1 MTSTEQL
8 KSRLHLSTASFLI
21 AAMGAFGSAGA
32 IAQDTDAAADDGDI
46 EEVVITG
53 SRIKRTGFDTVAPAT
68 VVDSEFM
75 DLRGFDNVATALNEL
90 PAFGIPGSS
99 NLGGQGT
106 QNVGQNFVNAF
117 GLGSQRTLTLINGR
131 RSVGQNTPTTVG
143 NGAAAGL
150 QVDLNIIPTALIE
163 RVETVFTGGAP
174 IYGSDAIAG
183 TVNIILK
190 DDFEGLEVD
199 GQYGF
204 SDEGDTENYRFR
216 STMGGNFADGRG
228 NVVVSLEYSKQNGL
242 DGKDRPELRDDY
254 SYCPNPANG
263 NASDG
268 IADTILC
275 SDANTVWQ
283 VPTTGFILL
292 TNSFARTNGGN
303 TLTRDLDDINL
314 SPTILGLNGETLDFA
329 SNVGNPRSIFFTAD
343 ANAGGVDNPLLL
355 SLGETNTLVSPL
367 ERYTFNALSHYD
379 VTENVRFYTE
389 ALYSRSESVDTQS
402 QPAWAT
408 TFFGPGAQGNLRI
421 NATDNP
427 YVSQDLLTLL
437 AQPNTVIPAF
447 LPDGETPHPN
457 AGTRIGG
464 IGFDPDFAANGGAD
478 GDITTTDDNEQYFYV
493 SRANIDIVGGSPNR
507 RDQDVFRFV
516 GGLEGDFELA
526 DREFNWNFSY
536 VFGQTNATTSQS
548 NLNGERL
555 AYAIDAVDDGSG
567 NIVCR
572 SQLQDQPTGGGGVA
586 DPAVNNDI
594 DNCVPINILGFNQ
607 FGDDAR
613 DYLIQQVYQST
624 QIQQTVIEATIA
636 GSLMDLPA
644 GELGFAA
651 GVTNRRE
658 RGRFDVD
665 QASQI
670 GIDPSSPLENVAGAF
685 DTKEAYAE
693 FLIPLVADN
702 EGIPGLGAIIKSWDV
717 ETAVRYVDNNVAG
730 GGTTWTVGSR
740 MNLDLPGLGDSL
752 TLRGNFTKAIRSPSI
767 PELFL
772 PTSATFNF
780 ASDPCDPRFIVAG
793 PVPGTR
799 SANCAAEFAAAASG
813 LDTVAFNVASG
824 STDADGNP
832 IADTTTPALD
842 NYTAIIANASQNGT
856 TGGNLN
862 LQNEESD
869 AWSIGFVF
877 QPDFVPGLTISAD
890 WTDIKLTNAIV
901 NVTATQ
907 IANACYDSADY
918 PNEPA
923 CNQFSRAAGTFQFQN
938 PATGFV
944 NAANRDLAAMIVD
957 VNYSFDLADISES
970 LPGSMNLAG
979 NFFYL
984 NKHEQRVG
992 SGDIDV
998 FQAEAGNE
1006 KFRWQLNATYI
1017 LDDFT
1022 GLVQWRHIGGGIGS
1036 NENSDERRDS
1046 NTFESYD
1053 SVNLSLQYQLTENLR
1068 IRGVVNNLFETV
1080 DGPRRQAGSGNANF
1094 FIDSIGRRFI
1104 LGVSASF

>member
-1 MTSTEQL
+1 MNSTEQL

-32 IAQDTDAAADDGDI
+32 IAQDSDTAAEEGDI

-99 NLGGQGT
+99 NFGGQGS

-143 NGAAAGL
+143 NGAASGL

-204 SDEGDTENYRFR
+204 SDNGDTENYRFR

-242 DGKDRPELRDDY
+242 DGRDRPELRDDY
-254 SYCPNPANG
+254 SYCTNPENG
-263 NASDG
+263 NSSDG
-268 IADTILC
+268 IPDTILC
-275 SDANTVWQ
+275 NDASTVWQ
-283 VPTTGFILL
+283 VPTTGYILL
-292 TNSFARTNGGN
+292 SDSFARTNGANVLQDANGN
-303 TLTRDLDDINL
+303 
-314 SPTILGLNGETLDFA
+314 PTILGLNGELLDFA
-329 SNVGNPRSIFFTAD
+329 SNIGNPRSIFFTEG
-343 ANAGGVDNPLLL
+343 ANPNFVDNPLLL

-379 VTENVRFYTE
+379 ITENVRFFTE
-389 ALYSRSESVDTQS
+389 ALYSRSESIDTQN

-427 YVSQDLLTLL
+427 YVSDEILTALES
-437 AQPNTVIPAF
+437 PT
-447 LPDGETPHPN
+447 
-457 AGTRIGG
+457 GG
-464 IGFDPDFAANGGAD
+464 IGFDPTLND
-478 GDITTTDDNEQYFYV
+478 GDPLTDDDAQYFYV
-493 SRANIDIVGGSPNR
+493 TRANIDITGGSPNR

-526 DREFNWNFSY
+526 DREFNWEFAY
-536 VFGQTNATTSQS
+536 TFGQTNATSSQS

-572 SQLQDQPTGGGGVA
+572 AQLEANEHRGGGVA
-586 DPAVNNDI
+586 DPAANNDV
-594 DNCVPINILGFNQ
+594 DNCIPINILGFNQ

-613 DYLIQQVYQST
+613 DYLIQQVYQAT
-624 QIQQTVIEATIA
+624 QIQQTVIEATLA

-670 GIDPSSPLENVAGAF
+670 GIDPSAPLENVAGAF

-693 FLIPLVADN
+693 FLIPLIADN
-702 EGIPGLGAIIKSWDV
+702 EGIPGMGSFVKNWEI

-740 MNLDLPGLGDSL
+740 LNLDLPVLGDSL
-752 TLRGNFTKAIRSPSI
+752 TLRGNFTKAIRAPSI

-772 PTSATFNF
+772 PTSQTFNF
-780 ASDPCDPRFIVAG
+780 ASDPCDPRFIQGG
-793 PVPGTR
+793 PVPSTR
-799 SANCAAEFAAAASG
+799 AANCASEFAAAASG

-824 STDADGNP
+824 STDADGNAIP
-832 IADTTTPALD
+832 NTTPVALA
-842 NYTAIIANASQNGT
+842 NYTAIIANASQAGT
-856 TGGNLN
+856 TGGNVN

-877 QPDFVPGLTISAD
+877 QPDFVPGLTVSAD
-890 WTDIKLTNAIV
+890 WTDIALTNAIV
-901 NVTATQ
+901 NVSATQ
-907 IANACYDSADY
+907 IANACYDSANF
-918 PNEPA
+918 PNEPS
-923 CNQFSRAAGTFQFQN
+923 CGQFSRAADTFQFQN

-984 NKHEQRVG
+984 DKHEQRVG
-992 SGDIDV
+992 SGDIDN
-998 FQAEAGNE
+998 FQAEQFNE
-1006 KFRWQLNATYI
+1006 RYRWQVNATYT
-1017 LDDFT
+1017 LDRFS
-1022 GLVQWRHIGGGIGS
+1022 GLLQWRHISSGVGS
-1036 NENSDERRDS
+1036 NENSEERRDS

-1053 SVNLSLQYQLTENLR
+1053 TFNLSLQYQLTDNLR
-1068 IRGVVNNLFETV
+1068 IRGVVNNLFQEV
-1080 DGPRRQAGSGNANF
+1080 DGPRRQAGQGNGNNF
-1094 FIDSIGRRFI
+1094 LDSIGRRFI

>member
-32 IAQDTDAAADDGDI
+32 IAQDTDAAAEDGDI

-68 VVDSEFM
+68 VVDGEFM

-143 NGAAAGL
+143 NNAAAGL

-174 IYGSDAIAG
+174 IYGSDAVAG

-242 DGKDRPELRDDY
+242 DGKERPELRDDW
-254 SYCPNPANG
+254 SYCPNPDDG
-263 NASDG
+263 GPSDG
-268 IADTILC
+268 VADTLLC
-275 SDANTVWQ
+275 RDANTVWQ
-283 VPTTGFILL
+283 VPTTGYILL
-292 TNSFARTNGGN
+292 SNSFARTNGANVLQNADG
-303 TLTRDLDDINL
+303 DA
-314 SPTILGLNGETLDFA
+314 TILGLGGELLDFA
-329 SNVGNPRSIFFTAD
+329 SNIGNPRSIFFTAD
-343 ANAGGVDNPLLL
+343 ANGVGNDNPLLL

-379 VTENVRFYTE
+379 ITENVRFFTE

-427 YVSQDLLTLL
+427 YVSQEILTALES
-437 AQPNTVIPAF
+437 PT
-447 LPDGETPHPN
+447 
-457 AGTRIGG
+457 GG
-464 IGFDPDFAANGGAD
+464 IGFDPTIVDD
-478 GDITTTDDNEQYFYV
+478 GDPLTTDDAQYFWV
-493 SRANIDIVGGSPNR
+493 TRANVDILGGSPSR

-516 GGLEGDFELA
+516 GGLEGDFELGGR
-526 DREFNWNFSY
+526 DFNWEFAY
-536 VFGQTNATTSQS
+536 TFGQTNAMTSQS
-548 NLNGERL
+548 SINGNRL

-572 SQLQDQPTGGGGVA
+572 AQTLPQPTGGGGVA

-613 DYLIQQVYQST
+613 DYLVQQTFQAT

-670 GIDPSSPLENVAGAF
+670 GIDPSSPLANVAGAF

-693 FLIPLVADN
+693 FLIPLIADN
-702 EGIPGLGAIIKSWDV
+702 EGIPGIGSFIKSWEI

-740 MNLDLPGLGDSL
+740 MNLDLPGLGDAL

-772 PTSATFNF
+772 PTSQIFAF
-780 ASDPCDPRFIVAG
+780 ASDPCDPRFIEGG
-793 PVPGTR
+793 PVPATR
-799 SANCAAEFAAAASG
+799 AANCQAEFAAASIDAA
-813 LDTVAFNVASG
+813 AFNAASG
-824 STDADGNP
+824 STG
-832 IADTTTPALD
+832 TPSLAT
-842 NYTAIIANASQNGT
+842 YTAIIANASQNGT

-862 LQNEESD
+862 LTNEESD

-890 WTDIKLTNAIV
+890 WTDIALTNAIV

-907 IANACYDSADY
+907 IARACYDSADF

-923 CNQFSRAAGTFQFQN
+923 CGQFSRAAGSFQFQN

-944 NAANRDLAAMIVD
+944 NAASRNLAAMIVD
-957 VNYSFDLADISES
+957 VNYSFDLADIAES
-970 LPGSMNLAG
+970 IPGSLNLAA

-984 NKHEQRVG
+984 DKHEQRVG

-998 FQAEAGNE
+998 FASEAQNE
-1006 KFRWQLNATYI
+1006 QYRWQANATYN
-1017 LDDFT
+1017 LDRFT
-1022 GLVQWRHIGGGIGS
+1022 ALLQWRHIGGGVGS
-1036 NENSDERRDS
+1036 VENSDERRDS
-1046 NTFESYD
+1046 NTIESYD
-1053 SVNLSLQYQLTENLR
+1053 SFNLSLQYQLTENLR
-1068 IRGVVNNLFETV
+1068 IRGVINNLFETT
-1080 DGPRRQAGSGNANF
+1080 DGPRRQAGSGNGNF
-1094 FIDSIGRRFI
+1094 FIDAIGRRFI

>member
-32 IAQDTDAAADDGDI
+32 IAQDTDAAAEDGDI

-242 DGKDRPELRDDY
+242 DGKDRPELRDDW
-254 SYCPNPANG
+254 SYCPNPDNTG
-263 NASDG
+263 ASDG

-275 SDANTVWQ
+275 NDANTVWQ
-283 VPTTGFILL
+283 VPSTGFILL
-292 TNSFARTNGGN
+292 SNSFARTNGANVLVGADGN
-303 TLTRDLDDINL
+303 
-314 SPTILGLNGETLDFA
+314 PTILGLNGELLDFA

-343 ANAGGVDNPLLL
+343 ANPNFVDNPLLL

-379 VTENVRFYTE
+379 ITENVRFFTE

-421 NATDNP
+421 NAVDNP
-427 YVSQDLLTLL
+427 YISDEIRTALQS
-437 AQPNTVIPAF
+437 
-447 LPDGETPHPN
+447 ET
-457 AGTRIGG
+457 GG
-464 IGFDPDFAANGGAD
+464 IGLVSREDFTAAGGVD
-478 GDITTTDDNEQYFYV
+478 GDVATDDDNEQYFWV
-493 SRANIDIVGGSPNR
+493 TRNNIDIVGGSPSR

-536 VFGQTNATTSQS
+536 VFGQTNASTSQS
-548 NLNGERL
+548 SLNGLRL
-555 AYAIDAVDDGSG
+555 AYAIDAVDDGTG

-572 SQLQDQPTGGGGVA
+572 AQTEDQPTGGGGVA

-594 DNCVPINILGFNQ
+594 DSCVPINILGFNQ

-613 DYLIQQVYQST
+613 DYLVQQTFQST
-624 QIQQTVIEATIA
+624 QIQQTVIEASLA

-665 QASQI
+665 QASNI
-670 GIDPSSPLENVAGAF
+670 GIDPSSPLANVAGAF

-693 FLIPLVADN
+693 FLIPLIADN
-702 EGIPGLGAIIKSWDV
+702 EGIPGLGAIVKSWEV

-740 MNLDLPGLGDSL
+740 LNLDLPGLGDSL
-752 TLRGNFTKAIRSPSI
+752 TLRGNFTKAIRAPSI

-772 PTSATFNF
+772 PTSAIFAF
-780 ASDPCDPRFIVAG
+780 ASDPCDPRFIEGG

-799 SANCAAEFAAAASG
+799 AANCAADFAGASIDADAFNAASG
-813 LDTVAFNVASG
+813 SVG
-824 STDADGNP
+824 
-832 IADTTTPALD
+832 TPSLAT
-842 NYTAIIANASQNGT
+842 YTAIIANASQNGT
-856 TGGNLN
+856 TGGNVN

-877 QPDFVPGLTISAD
+877 QPDFVPGLTVSAD
-890 WTDIKLTNAIV
+890 WTDIALTNAIV
-901 NVTATQ
+901 NVSATQ

-923 CNQFSRAAGTFQFQN
+923 CGQFSREAGTFQFQN

-998 FQAEAGNE
+998 FQAESGNE

-1017 LDDFT
+1017 LDRFT

-1053 SVNLSLQYQLTENLR
+1053 SLNLSVQYQLTDNLR
-1068 IRGVVNNLFETV
+1068 IRGVVNNLFETI
-1080 DGPRRQAGSGNANF
+1080 DGPRRQAGSGNANV